1 MASWL
6 PILII
11 VFVVALVIGPVM
23 WLKPSGR
30 DRRLAALRQNAASSG
45 LRVQMQSLPAA
56 EGKGTAAVY
65 FSQWRNPRRLQV
77 GWGLELKRIS
87 HEAHFDGFW
96 DWRSGRKAP
105 AAAKGPLKELI
116 ERLPADATAV
126 ICNDGGLGVQWKENS
141 GEGGL
146 KAIQGALG
154 DLRPLI
160 EEAIREIPRSGNG
173 EEGGDRN
180 LEADR

>member
-30 DRRLAALRQNAASSG
+30 DRRLATLRQNAASSG

-65 FSQWRNPRRLQV
+65 FSQWRNPRRLQT
-77 GWGLELKRIS
+77 GWALELQRMS
-87 HEAHFDGFW
+87 HEMHFDGVW
-96 DWRSGRKAP
+96 DWRKGRQAP
-105 AAAKGPLKELI
+105 ELAQKPVKELL
-116 ERLPADATAV
+116 ESLPADTTAI
-126 ICNDGGLGVQWKENS
+126 ICSDSGLGVQWKERS
-141 GEGGL
+141 GEDGL
-146 KAIQGALG
+146 KAIQSALSE
-154 DLRPLI
+154 LRPVI
-160 EEAIREIPRSGNG
+160 EEAIREPQRRGSGEVG
-173 EEGGDRN
+173 ETDGDS
-180 LEADR
+180 LEP